1 MKKRLLVIGGVAA
14 GPKVA
19 AKARRGDPDME
30 IVVYQEE
37 DEISYAGCGLP
48 YYISGVIGERDD
60 LISRTPGK
68 FALEGIRILKNRRIE
83 NIDVQNHVISGQK
96 IGSGESFTDHY
107 DRLVIAIGAY
117 PIRPKIEGIDLNHIF
132 YLRSIFDA
140 DAIFERIRTE
150 NIRNMVIAGGG
161 YIGLELAESLIHRG
175 KNVTIVELAPQ
186 ILTLFDE
193 DFAGILRQYLEKKG
207 VKVFTSEGIKA
218 LRGKEGKVTH
228 VQTVLREIEA
238 DAVLMSLGIRPQVEL
253 AKKAGLRIGET
264 GAIWINEKMET
275 SAEGI
280 YAAGDC
286 VETTHLITG
295 KKVWIPLGSTANKQ
309 GRVVGVNV
317 CGGNATFLGVMGTT
331 VFKTFDFNVAK
342 TGLNMREAE
351 KEGFH
356 PIQAIVRGHD
366 RAHYYPGRKES
377 TLKVI
382 ADKETGRILG
392 GQAIGEGPSDKFI
405 DILAMALHAKMTCR
419 ELGNV
424 DLAYAPPFSPVLSPV
439 IVAANVIMNK
449 LEGRVGGIQASEVR
463 EKLQTSKENFQ
474 VLDVREE
481 DEVKQKRIPNSTWIP
496 YGELKKRLNELDKGK
511 EIAVHC
517 ESGLRSYKA
526 CLNLQHEGFKNV
538 KNIDGGMLCWCYD
551 VESAP
556 PSPPRVWIGEGE
568 TAGFQSKCRISLLG
582 KGEGMRGADP
592 LTPLSPPGNGEL

>member
-83 NIDVQNHVISGQK
+83 NIDVQNHVIFGQK

-107 DRLVIAIGAY
+107 DRLVIATGAY
-117 PIRPKIEGIDLNHIF
+117 PIRPKIEGIDLNNIF

-140 DAIFERIRTE
+140 DAIFERILTE
-150 NIRNMVIAGGG
+150 NIRNVVIAGGG
-161 YIGLELAESLIHRG
+161 YIGLEMAESLIHRG

-228 VQTVLREIEA
+228 VQTVSREIEA

-253 AKKAGLRIGET
+253 AKQAGLRIGET

-286 VETTHLITG
+286 VETNHLITG

-317 CGGNATFLGVMGTT
+317 CGGNATFPGVMGTT

-419 ELGNV
+419 ELGNA
-424 DLAYAPPFSPVLSPV
+424 DLAYAPPFSPVLSPI

-449 LEGRVGGIQASEVR
+449 LEGRIGGIQASEVR

-538 KNIDGGMLCWCYD
+538 KNIDGGVLCWCYD
-551 VESAP
+551 VESEDKQ
-556 PSPPRVWIGEGE
+556 R
-568 TAGFQSKCRISLLG
+568 
-582 KGEGMRGADP
+582 
-592 LTPLSPPGNGEL
+592 

>member
-14 GPKVA
+14 GPKAA
-19 AKARRGDPDME
+19 AKARRCDPDME
-30 IVVYQEE
+30 IFVYQEE

-83 NIDVQNHVISGQK
+83 SIDVQNHVISGRK
-96 IGSGESFTDHY
+96 IGTGEIFTDPY
-107 DRLVIAIGAY
+107 DRLVIATGAY
-117 PIRPKIEGIDLNHIF
+117 PIRPKIEGINLNNIF
-132 YLRSIFDA
+132 YLRSILDA

-150 NIRNMVIAGGG
+150 SIRNVVIAGGG
-161 YIGLELAESLIHRG
+161 YIGLEMAESLVHLG

-207 VKVFTSEGIKA
+207 VRIFTSEGIQA
-218 LRGKEGKVTH
+218 LSGKEGEVTH
-228 VQTVLREIEA
+228 VQTMAHKIEA
-238 DAVLMSLGIRPQVEL
+238 DMVLMSLGIRPQVEL
-253 AKKAGLRIGET
+253 AKQAGLKIGET
-264 GAIWINEKMET
+264 GAIWVNEKMET

-309 GRVVGVNV
+309 GRVIGANI
-317 CGGNATFLGVMGTT
+317 CGGKAIFPGVMGTT

-342 TGLNMREAE
+342 TGLSMREAE
-351 KEGFH
+351 EEGLH
-356 PIQAIVRGHD
+356 PVQAIVRGFD

-405 DILAMALHAKMTCR
+405 DILAMALHGKMNCC
-419 ELGNV
+419 ELSSV
-424 DLAYAPPFSPVLSPV
+424 DLAYAPPFSPVLSPI
-439 IVAANVIMNK
+439 IVAANVVMNK

-463 EKLQTSKENFQ
+463 EKLQISNENFQ
-474 VLDVREE
+474 ILDVREE

-496 YGELKKRLNELDKGK
+496 YGELKKRLNELDRRK

-551 VESAP
+551 VEPTPTP
-556 PSPPRVWIGEGE
+556 PLPRRGGEG
-568 TAGFQSKCRISLLG
+568 GG
-582 KGEGMRGADP
+582 
-592 LTPLSPPGNGEL
+592 

>member
-96 IGSGESFTDHY
+96 IGSGESFADHY
-107 DRLVIAIGAY
+107 DRLVIATGAY
-117 PIRPKIEGIDLNHIF
+117 PIRPKIEGIDLNNIF

-140 DAIFERIRTE
+140 DAIFQQIQSESL
-150 NIRNMVIAGGG
+150 RNVVIVGGG
-161 YIGLELAESLIHRG
+161 YIGLEMAESLIHRG

-207 VKVFTSEGIKA
+207 VKVFTSEGIKV
-218 LRGKEGKVTH
+218 LKGKEGKVTH
-228 VQTVLREIEA
+228 VQTVSREIEA

-253 AKKAGLRIGET
+253 AKQAGLRIGET

-309 GRVVGVNV
+309 GRVIGVNV

-424 DLAYAPPFSPVLSPV
+424 DLAYAPPFSPVLSPI
-439 IVAANVIMNK
+439 IVAANVIVNK

-538 KNIDGGMLCWCYD
+538 RNIDGGMLCWCYD
-551 VESAP
+551 VESNLTP
-556 PSPPRVWIGEGE
+556 PSPSERDG
-568 TAGFQSKCRISLLG
+568 
-582 KGEGMRGADP
+582 
-592 LTPLSPPGNGEL
+592 